1 MHGPGEDNIIS
12 QLLDE
17 FELEVETSDY
27 DNEQIWSIES
37 IEYTGDQIEYAWDT
51 FVHVCFSMFLSEIVS
66 TEIKI

>member
-1 MHGPGEDNIIS
+1 M
-12 QLLDE
+12 
-17 FELEVETSDY
+17 ETSDY